1 MQFTLNQLVEA
12 VVVEDR
18 RQPLLLALEPVL
30 EVRHTRPRVRVR
42 EAAALDDAAVL
53 GVVEVVSLLGFG
65 DASLVPSPWGK
76 PERVA

>member
-53 GVVEVVSLLGFG
+53 GVVEVVRG
-65 DASLVPSPWGK
+65 DLTRTLASLQ
-76 PERVA
+76 